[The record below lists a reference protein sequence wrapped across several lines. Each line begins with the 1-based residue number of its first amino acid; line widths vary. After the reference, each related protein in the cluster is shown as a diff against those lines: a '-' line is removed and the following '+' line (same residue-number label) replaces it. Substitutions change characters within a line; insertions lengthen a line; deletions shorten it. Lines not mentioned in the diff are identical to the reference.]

1 MPSSGAYE
9 KSVFINCPFDDAY
22 WDLFRPLVFTVMRLG
37 CIPKYSLERSDSSE
51 ARISK
56 ITSLIGESQ
65 FGIHD
70 VSRCV
75 AVKKGEMY
83 RLNMPLELGLDMGAK
98 TYGGPKLR
106 KKKILILEKERYR
119 FQKAISDLSNSD
131 IKAHNEDPHQI
142 VTVVRDWLVQE
153 AKTPKLSPSF
163 IWGQF
168 NDCMADIHRDL
179 LIENYTPK
187 DIAKLP
193 EHERI
198 ERMSSWI
205 RNVVGGVGSK

>member
-1 MPSSGAYE
+1 MPNSGQFE

-37 CIPKYSLERSDSSE
+37 YIPKYSLERSDSSE

-56 ITSLIGESQ
+56 ITSLIGASQ

-70 VSRCV
+70 LSRCV
-75 AVKKGEMY
+75 AVNQGDIF

-98 TYGGPKLR
+98 TYGGTRLK

-131 IKAHNEDPHQI
+131 IKAHHADPDQI

-153 AKTPKLSPSF
+153 ANAPKLAPSF

-168 NDCMADIHRDL
+168 NDCMADIHTE
-179 LIENYTPK
+179 LIAEHYTPK

-198 ERMSSWI
+198 ERMFAWI
-205 RNVVGGVGSK
+205 RALTGS

>member
-1 MPSSGAYE
+1 MSNSGSYE

-37 CIPKYSLERSDSSE
+37 FMPKYSLERSDSSE

-56 ITSLIGESQ
+56 ITSLIKESQ

-70 VSRCV
+70 LSRCV
-75 AVKKGEMY
+75 AVKKGDIF

-98 TYGGPKLR
+98 TYGAAKLR

-119 FQKAISDLSNSD
+119 FQRAISDLSNSD
-131 IKAHNEDPHQI
+131 IKSHNADPDQI

-153 AKTPKLSPSF
+153 ANAPKLSPSF

-168 NDCMADIHRDL
+168 NDCMADIYKDL
-179 LIENYTPK
+179 LADNYTPK
-187 DIAKLP
+187 DIGRLP
-193 EHERI
+193 EYERI
-198 ERMSSWI
+198 GRMSSWI
-205 RNVVGGVGSK
+205 KALARSS

>member
-1 MPSSGAYE
+1 MPNLGSYE

-51 ARISK
+51 ARILK
-56 ITSLIGESQ
+56 ITSLIKESQ

-70 VSRCV
+70 LSRCI
-75 AVKKGEMY
+75 AMKKGDIF

-106 KKKILILEKERYR
+106 SKKILILEKERYR

-131 IKAHNEDPHQI
+131 IKAHNGDPDQI

-153 AKTPKLSPSF
+153 AKAPKLSPSF

-168 NDCMADIHRDL
+168 NDCMADIHDDL
-179 LIENYTPK
+179 LAASYTAE
-187 DIAKLP
+187 DIKTLP

-205 RNVVGGVGSK
+205 NR

>member
-1 MPSSGAYE
+1 MPDSGFYE

-37 CIPKYSLERSDSSE
+37 FIPKYSLERSDSSE

-56 ITSLIGESQ
+56 ITSLIEESQ

-70 VSRCV
+70 LSRCV
-75 AVKKGEMY
+75 AVKKGDVF

-98 TYGGPKLR
+98 TYGSPELR
-106 KKKILILEKERYR
+106 KKRILILEKERYR

-131 IKAHNEDPHQI
+131 IKAHNADPDQI

-153 AKTPKLSPSF
+153 AKAPKLSPSY

-168 NDCMADIHRDL
+168 NDCMADIYIEL
-179 LIENYTPK
+179 LAENYTPK
-187 DIAKLP
+187 DIEKLP

-198 ERMSSWI
+198 ERMYAWI
-205 RNVVGGVGSK
+205 QRCKIS

>member
-1 MPSSGAYE
+1 MPSSGSYE
-9 KSVFINCPFDDAY
+9 KSVFINCPFDEAY

-56 ITSLIGESQ
+56 ITSLIEECQ

-70 VSRCV
+70 LSRCV
-75 AVKKGEMY
+75 AVKKGDIF

-131 IKAHNEDPHQI
+131 IKAHNGDADQI

-153 AKTPKLSPSF
+153 AKSPKLSPSF

-168 NDCMADIHRDL
+168 NDCMADIYKDL
-179 LIENYTPK
+179 LAESFTPK
-187 DIAKLP
+187 DIGKLP

-205 RNVVGGVGSK
+205 KRLPTSP

>member
-1 MPSSGAYE
+1 MPNSNHFE

-22 WDLFRPLVFTVMRLG
+22 WDLFRPLVFTVLRLG
-37 CIPKYSLERSDSSE
+37 CIPKYSLERADSSE

-56 ITSLIGESQ
+56 ITSLIRECKL
-65 FGIHD
+65 GIHD
-70 VSRCV
+70 LSRCV
-75 AVKKGEMY
+75 AIKEGDIF

-98 TYGGPKLR
+98 TYGRPKLR
-106 KKKILILEKERYR
+106 GKKILILEKERYR

-131 IKAHNEDPHQI
+131 IKAHNGDPYQI

-153 AKTPKLSPSF
+153 AGAPKLPPSL

-168 NDCMADIHRDL
+168 NDCMADIYSDL
-179 LIENYTPK
+179 RKEDYTHD
-187 DIAKLP
+187 DIQKLP

-198 ERMSSWI
+198 VRMFSWI
-205 RNVVGGVGSK
+205 KTPTPK

>member
-1 MPSSGAYE
+1 MLGSGPYE

-56 ITSLIGESQ
+56 ITSLIRESQ

-70 VSRCV
+70 VSRCI
-75 AVKKGEMY
+75 ALKKGEMY

-98 TYGGPKLR
+98 IYGAPKLQR
-106 KKKILILEKERYR
+106 KKILILEKERYR

-131 IKAHNEDPHQI
+131 IKAHNEDPNQI
-142 VTVVRDWLVQE
+142 VTVVRDWLAQE
-153 AKTPKLSPSF
+153 ANAPKLSPSF

-168 NDCMADIHRDL
+168 NDCMADIYRDL
-179 LIENYTPK
+179 LAESYTLK
-187 DIAKLP
+187 DIEKLP

-198 ERMSSWI
+198 ERMSFWI
-205 RNVVGGVGSK
+205 TKLPSSR